1 MRTRTDANGL
11 RWRPD
16 SSAVRQLR
24 RRYTRRTVTHLTRAV
39 RDHITSGHVTVTVA
53 DEFMTAVA
61 SGDLAR
67 VSELHRTATTTTTT
81 TVYVDGQP
89 ATFTPPTP
97 PAAAAFGDWLTTYT
111 ALADR
116 PPNPLIRLLGLL
128 APKAAAT
135 PDVTVAAAPAPPQHL
150 TDVAALIDAPR
161 PGPGTGIDRAVTT

>member
-1 MRTRTDANGL
+1 MTTRTDANGP

-16 SSAVRQLR
+16 SRAVRHLR

-61 SGDLAR
+61 ASDLAR
-67 VSELHRTATTTTTT
+67 VSELHRTATTTRTTT
-81 TVYVDGQP
+81 IYVDGQP

-97 PAAAAFGDWLTTYT
+97 PAAAAFSDWFTTYA
-111 ALADR
+111 ALTDR
-116 PPNPLIRLLGLL
+116 PPNLLIRLLDIL
-128 APKAAAT
+128 APKAPAT
-135 PDVTVAAAPAPPQHL
+135 PDVAVAAAPAPAQHL
-150 TDVAALIDAPR
+150 TDVAALIHAPR